1 MNPLALMRLS
11 LSTASLWWEASRVI
25 GMRMVL
31 LSTGGD
37 KASEEYAR
45 LIPEKVAAL
54 IDAQLSIG
62 TDIMLGRGAGSAH
75 KTVSLYRRRV
85 RSNYRRL
92 LRH

>member
-1 MNPLALMRLS
+1 MTTIALMRLS

-25 GMRMVL
+25 GMRMAL

-37 KASEEYAR
+37 RATAESAR

-54 IDAQLSIG
+54 MDAQFTLG
-62 TDIMLGRGAGSAH
+62 FDLMLGRAASSPQ

-92 LRH
+92 LRD